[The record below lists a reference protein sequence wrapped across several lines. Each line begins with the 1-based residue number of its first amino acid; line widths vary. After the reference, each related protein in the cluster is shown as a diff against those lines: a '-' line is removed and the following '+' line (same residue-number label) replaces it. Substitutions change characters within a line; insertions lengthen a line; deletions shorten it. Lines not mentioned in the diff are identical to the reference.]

1 MKIPAICPRCT
12 GWIPNNDQ
20 PGAYPGAI
28 SRVDNKTE
36 ICSGCG
42 NKEAIEQLAT
52 GAPAPTS
59 TWERLP

>member
-1 MKIPAICPRCT
+1 MKVPPVCPRC
-12 GWIPNNDQ
+12 GNWIPNNHE

-42 NKEAIEQLAT
+42 VDEALEQFST
-52 GAPAPTS
+52 GAPAPMS
-59 TWERLP
+59 EWEYLP